1 MFFTPNNNNSGHDTG
16 IAYAGNWL
24 ASFLPPLLDAPGF
37 MNGTLVIITFDEG
50 YTQSTP
56 ENNKVYTL
64 LIGEGV
70 PAGEKTSHRYDHYS
84 LLRTIEDNFG
94 LGTLGRNDL
103 TATPVNFTLYDVI
116 QPSAPT
122 ATTPLTPMAATQPK
136 SRVASACSVASS
148 FALLFGVMLLLI

>member
-1 MFFTPNNNNSGHDTG
+1 MLFTPNMNNNGHDTG
-16 IAYAGNWL
+16 ITYAGNWL
-24 ASFLPPLLDAPGF
+24 ASFLPPLLAAPGF

-50 YTQSTP
+50 DTHSTP
-56 ENNKVYTL
+56 ENNKIYTL

-70 PAGEKTSHRYDHYS
+70 PAGVKTSQRYDHYS

-103 TATPVNFTLYDVI
+103 TATPVNFTLYDMI
-116 QPSAPT
+116 QPSA
-122 ATTPLTPMAATQPK
+122 TTDTTQPNP
-136 SRVASACSVASS
+136 RVASAYSVASS